1 MVRINAIFSEEM
13 LKELDSIGRN
23 AKKSRS
29 LLIREAVEKF
39 IAEYH
44 RQLEED
50 RRKER
55 IKRAIEIQNRLRD
68 ISGKWDGVSELRKWR
83 AMSK

>member
-29 LLIREAVEKF
+29 LLIREAVEIF

-68 ISGKWDGVSELRKWR
+68 KSGKWDGVSELRKWR
-83 AMSK
+83 EMSK